1 VHKVI
6 GLHALTCSTYDEV
19 PKRNVGPREDLLIMK
34 ALIIEDDKTVA
45 EHVHNSLTE
54 AGHECTMVTDGA
66 TGLDT
71 ARSGQFD
78 IIVLDI
84 MLPGADGIAVLKTLR
99 EEENQ
104 TPVLLLSAKS
114 QVEDKV
120 QGLRSGANDYLT
132 KPFAVEELL
141 ARIEGLAGRVQDT
154 TTALKVGDLTL
165 DLLNR
170 KVTRGDTE
178 IELQAKEFQ
187 LLECL
192 MRNRGK
198 VVTRSM
204 LLEHVWNYHFDPQT
218 NVIDVHISRLRQKVD
233 KTFNVP
239 LIETVRGTGYRIA
252 ENLA

>member
-1 VHKVI
+1 VI

-187 LLECL
+187 LLE
-192 MRNRGK
+192 
-198 VVTRSM
+198 
-204 LLEHVWNYHFDPQT
+204 HVWNYHFDPQT

>member
-1 VHKVI
+1 
-6 GLHALTCSTYDEV
+6 
-19 PKRNVGPREDLLIMK
+19 MK
-34 ALIIEDDKTVA
+34 ALIIEDDVTVA
-45 EHVHNSLTE
+45 EHVQQGLDA
-54 AGHECTMVTDGA
+54 AGHDTTVVSDG
-66 TGLDT
+66 TRGLET
-71 ARSGQFD
+71 ARQSQWD
-78 IIVLDI
+78 IIILDI
-84 MLPGADGIAVLKTLR
+84 MLPGEDGMSVLRSLR
-99 EEENQ
+99 EDDNQ

-120 QGLRSGANDYLT
+120 QGLRTGANDYLT

-141 ARIEGLAGRVQDT
+141 ARVEGLAGRVQDT

-178 IELQAKEFQ
+178 IDLQSKEFQ

-252 ENLA
+252 ENQP

>member
-1 VHKVI
+1 
-6 GLHALTCSTYDEV
+6 
-19 PKRNVGPREDLLIMK
+19 MK
-34 ALIIEDDKTVA
+34 ALIVEDDVTVA
-45 EHVHNSLTE
+45 EHVHSGLSS
-54 AGHECTMVTDGA
+54 AGHECKVSSDG
-66 TGLDT
+66 TRGL
-71 ARSGQFD
+71 AMALEEPFD
-78 IIVLDI
+78 IVILDI
-84 MLPGADGIAVLKTLR
+84 MLPGQDGMSVLRSMRDADV
-99 EEENQ
+99 N

-132 KPFAVEELL
+132 KPFAIEELL
-141 ARIEGLAGRVQDT
+141 ARVEGLAGRQQDSA
-154 TTALKVGDLTL
+154 TALKVGDLTL

-170 KVTRGDTE
+170 KVTRGDIE
-178 IELQAKEFQ
+178 IDLQSKEFQ

-252 ENLA
+252 EQTA

>member
-1 VHKVI
+1 M
-6 GLHALTCSTYDEV
+6 TEES
-19 PKRNVGPREDLLIMK
+19 RIMK
-34 ALIIEDDKTVA
+34 ALIIEDDNTVA
-45 EHVHNSLTE
+45 EHVKKGLTS
-54 AGHECTMVTDGA
+54 AGHECTTKDNGNDGLQA
-66 TGLDT
+66 
-71 ARSGQFD
+71 ARSDDFD
-78 IIVLDI
+78 IIILDI
-84 MLPGADGIAVLKTLR
+84 MLPGQDGISVLKSLR
-99 EEENQ
+99 EENIS

-120 QGLRSGANDYLT
+120 QGLRTGANDYLT

-141 ARIEGLAGRVQDT
+141 ARVEGMVGRQADT
-154 TTALKVGDLTL
+154 TTSLKVGDLTL

-178 IELQAKEFQ
+178 IDLQAKEFQ

-218 NVIDVHISRLRQKVD
+218 NVIDVHISRLRQKID
-233 KTFNVP
+233 KTFHVP

-252 ENLA
+252 EHTS